1 VNAHQAGDSI
11 SVDDKAPT
19 EGLRFMSKPGTET
32 RKTPAVVEPQAS
44 RTTVNPG
51 YDTIAI
57 LAYDLWLKRGCPVGS
72 AEEDWFQAERALTEQ
87 ALGGSKSDSTAA

>member
-1 VNAHQAGDSI
+1 MA
-11 SVDDKAPT
+11 
-19 EGLRFMSKPGTET
+19 KPGTET

-51 YDTIAI
+51 YDKIAI

-72 AEEDWFQAERALTEQ
+72 AEEDWFQAERALNEQ
-87 ALGGSKSDSTAA
+87 ALGGGGKSDSTAA